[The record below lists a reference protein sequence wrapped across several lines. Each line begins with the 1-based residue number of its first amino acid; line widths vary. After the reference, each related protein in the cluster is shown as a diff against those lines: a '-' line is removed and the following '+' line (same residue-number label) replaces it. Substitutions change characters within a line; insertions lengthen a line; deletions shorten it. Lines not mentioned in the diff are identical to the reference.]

1 MTEMQSDDIV
11 MLLDDPTRFP
21 AWLELLSLQNH
32 ARAKTNL
39 DSIAR
44 SGMTIDQMASICEQ
58 LEMHLPTVSDPDLA
72 LNNLERFVRAARS
85 PLALGSLLERDPTGL
100 PILLTIFA
108 TSQYLSDLL
117 IRDTE
122 SYDYLR
128 LTEGQ
133 LYSRGILS
141 DELIGEIDTTEE
153 PMQAM
158 QILRRFKHRE
168 TLRIAFGDLIV
179 QHRIQQVMQQISFV
193 AEVICQ
199 AALHFAMKRTVA
211 QWGNP
216 MTGEGDR
223 CQFAILAMGKLGG
236 GELNYSSD
244 IDLVMVYQSDGK
256 TDLTSKSNQVF
267 FERLTRDFT
276 RLLTESTSLGSAYR
290 VDLRLRPDGSKGPI
304 CNSLKSFLQYYNLKG
319 RTWERQALIK
329 ARPVAGD
336 RQFGELVLTQL
347 APWIYHR
354 NLSRFDIEG
363 IKALKRQIERRA
375 LVQGQRTTNVK
386 TGYGGIRDIEF
397 LIQFLQL
404 LNGAVEPSVRTHNTL
419 DAIQRLAQADC
430 LTVKE
435 SQLLAQ
441 NYTWLRKLEHRLQVM
456 FDLQTHTLPESDAEI
471 EKTARRMGYQQYFDQ
486 SPLAQFK
493 SDLRDVTGSNNR
505 ILNHLLHHAFGDRDG
520 TVASDSDANDN
531 PDFSAGNLEFN
542 AVDLVLDP
550 QPDEEMVCKLLKQF
564 GFKSP
569 LRCLSEPDESVTGK
583 LNFSVIQALS
593 AFSGSDFHAAIAGN
607 WPTPDPDVTL
617 ATLATVSDSIGAK
630 GVLWELF
637 SFSPPN
643 LRLFVRL
650 CASSDYLCSILCS
663 NPGLVDEL
671 IDSLVLENLPTLDWL
686 RAHLEDLVAGA
697 ADIGPII
704 HSFKNVFHLRVGVR
718 DIVGRDSIRDIHRA
732 LADIAQV
739 CFEQVV
745 HYEFNKSAQ
754 KFANVADSPEENLK
768 QNSLVVL
775 ALGKLGGREPNYH
788 SDLDVMFLYAA
799 GTVAPWLTTSEQHFY
814 SELAARITKAISS
827 ARQVRKT
834 LRY

>member
-1 MTEMQSDDIV
+1 MQSDDIV
-11 MLLDDPTRFP
+11 ALLDDPTRFA
-21 AWLELLSLQNH
+21 AWLELLSLQNR

-44 SGMTIDQMASICEQ
+44 SGMTIDQVAAICEQ

-72 LNNLERFVRAARS
+72 LNNFERFVRAARS
-85 PLALGSLLERDPTGL
+85 PLAIGSLLERDPTGL
-100 PILLTIFA
+100 PILLTIFS

-179 QHRIQQVMQQISFV
+179 QHRIQQVMRQISFV
-193 AEVICQ
+193 GEVICQ
-199 AALHFAMKRTVA
+199 AALQFAMKQTVT

-216 MTGEGDR
+216 MTSEGIP
-223 CQFAILAMGKLGG
+223 CQFAIIALGKLGG

-256 TDLTSKSNQVF
+256 TDLKSKPNQVF

-276 RLLTESTSLGSAYR
+276 KLLTESTSLGSAYR

-336 RQFGELVLTQL
+336 RQFGELVLARL

-375 LVQGQRTTNVK
+375 LVQGQQTTNVK
-386 TGYGGIRDIEF
+386 TGHGGIRDIEF

-404 LNGAVEPSVRTHNTL
+404 LNGAIEPSVRTHNTL
-419 DAIQRLAQADC
+419 DAIRRLAQADC

-441 NYTWLRKLEHRLQVM
+441 NYTWLRKLEH
-456 FDLQTHTLPESDAEI
+456 
-471 EKTARRMGYQQYFDQ
+471 
-486 SPLAQFK
+486 
-493 SDLRDVTGSNNR
+493 
-505 ILNHLLHHAFGDRDG
+505 
-520 TVASDSDANDN
+520 
-531 PDFSAGNLEFN
+531 
-542 AVDLVLDP
+542 
-550 QPDEEMVCKLLKQF
+550 
-564 GFKSP
+564 
-569 LRCLSEPDESVTGK
+569 
-583 LNFSVIQALS
+583 
-593 AFSGSDFHAAIAGN
+593 
-607 WPTPDPDVTL
+607 
-617 ATLATVSDSIGAK
+617 
-630 GVLWELF
+630 
-637 SFSPPN
+637 
-643 LRLFVRL
+643 
-650 CASSDYLCSILCS
+650 
-663 NPGLVDEL
+663 
-671 IDSLVLENLPTLDWL
+671 
-686 RAHLEDLVAGA
+686 
-697 ADIGPII
+697 
-704 HSFKNVFHLRVGVR
+704 
-718 DIVGRDSIRDIHRA
+718 
-732 LADIAQV
+732 
-739 CFEQVV
+739 
-745 HYEFNKSAQ
+745 
-754 KFANVADSPEENLK
+754 
-768 QNSLVVL
+768 
-775 ALGKLGGREPNYH
+775 
-788 SDLDVMFLYAA
+788 
-799 GTVAPWLTTSEQHFY
+799 
-814 SELAARITKAISS
+814 
-827 ARQVRKT
+827 
-834 LRY
+834 